1 MVIEQKS
8 IQTKNAAAYITQDD
22 DVFGRI
28 ADRYDLLCD
37 LFSLGIHRLWKRR
50 VAQTIAREPWSQRL
64 DCATGTGDIILRMF
78 NYYVDESDHNIVAS
92 DISPQMLN
100 IARKRLIHKSSQVEF
115 CILDAHKMPEV
126 PDSSIDLYSISL
138 GLKICQ
144 REQVLQEAM
153 RVLRPGG
160 RLVILE
166 ASNIPWNWLHNLYLS
181 YMRFCMPIIGWIATR
196 GDTSAY
202 RYLLKGVENFPS
214 AEDLA
219 REISSVGFDD
229 ISFERLSFGIAAIH
243 VARKP
248 DLIN

>member
-8 IQTKNAAAYITQDD
+8 IQTKNAAAFITQDD

-50 VAQTIAREPWSQRL
+50 VAKTIAREPWSQLL

-181 YMRFCMPIIGWIATR
+181 YMRVCMPIIGWIATR

-219 REISSVGFDD
+219 REISSVGFDE